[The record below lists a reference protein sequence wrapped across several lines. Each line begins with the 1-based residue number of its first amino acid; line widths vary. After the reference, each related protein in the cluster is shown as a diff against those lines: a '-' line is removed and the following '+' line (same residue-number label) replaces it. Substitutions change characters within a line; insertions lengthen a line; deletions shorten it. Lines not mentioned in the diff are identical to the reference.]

1 MNDWLIMVFLGGG
14 NDLTPFAQNLLDEA
28 MRVESSDRVAV
39 VAELHPQLTTE
50 QTLRGRIFKG
60 KNEMRPIGVRNDD
73 VAAIIDFVDDSMEMY
88 KARHR
93 TLVLWDHGNGWQ
105 NVDVFEEVVDA
116 TEIRRQQLGTTGQS
130 PNLLVKDLR
139 ELLDETRDIAVVAFD
154 ACLMSMIEV
163 AFQLRDRAQFMVASQ
178 HLLPAERGWP
188 YEALL
193 RTMTSNPRME
203 PEELTRATIDTF
215 SGSYNGSDDAVT
227 LTGLRLSAEV
237 DRAVAAIDSL
247 SAALLEA
254 IHASDHANGTVRD
267 EVIDARLHAQ
277 SFGNP
282 EYIDIVSFC
291 DEIRKRLPRLSR
303 STDLVRTAIARL
315 VVRHTR
321 SSSAIVSRANGVSI
335 YFPNVVPEATIVES
349 YADLDFANPFYCRW
363 AGFLKVIV
371 EGMNVHAVEKMMA
384 AAQKSPILNCD
395 CAKALSQPDPSA
407 SPVSAPSPS
416 PQPSRAISA
425 PSPTRSRSPRG
436 ARARGGRR
444 SA

>member
-14 NDLTPFAQNLLDEA
+14 KDLTPFAQNLLEEA

-39 VAELHPQLTTE
+39 IAELHPALATE
-50 QTLRGRIFKG
+50 ETLRGRIFKG
-60 KNEMRPIGVRNDD
+60 KNEMRKIGVRKDD

-93 TLVLWDHGNGWQ
+93 VLVLWDHGNGWQ

-116 TEIRRQQLGTTGQS
+116 TDIRRQQQHGTTGPS
-130 PNLLVKDLR
+130 MNLAVKDLR
-139 ELLDETRDIAVVAFD
+139 DVLDETRDIAVVAFD

-193 RTMTSNPRME
+193 RTLTANPRME
-203 PEELTRATIDTF
+203 PEELTRSTIDTF
-215 SGSYNGSDDAVT
+215 AGSYNGEPDAVT

-247 SAALLEA
+247 SAALLAA
-254 IHASDHANGTVRD
+254 IHTSDHADGTVRD
-267 EVIDARLHAQ
+267 EIIDARQHAQ

-291 DEIRKRLPRLSR
+291 DEIRKRLPDQPWLNR
-303 STDLVRTAIARL
+303 TAELVRVPIARL
-315 VVRHTR
+315 RVRHTR
-321 SSSAIVSRANGVSI
+321 SNSAIVSRANGVSI
-335 YFPNVVPEATIVES
+335 YFPNVIPEATIAAS
-349 YADLDFANPFYCRW
+349 YGDLDFANPLYCRW
-363 AGFLKVIV
+363 IGFLKVIV
-371 EGMNVHAVEKMMA
+371 EGQNVHDVEKWMA
-384 AAQKSPILNCD
+384 ATQKTPIPNCD
-395 CAKALSQPDPSA
+395 CASVHSPSDP
-407 SPVSAPSPS
+407 PPPPPNAPSPS
-416 PQPSRAISA
+416 PLLIH
-425 PSPTRSRSPRG
+425 
-436 ARARGGRR
+436 
-444 SA
+444 

>member
-1 MNDWLIMVFLGGG
+1 MNEKQPMDWLIMVFLGGG

-28 MRVESSDRVAV
+28 MRVESSKRVAV
-39 VAELHPQLTTE
+39 VAELHPQLATE

-73 VAAIIDFVDDSMEMY
+73 VAAIIDFVDDSMETN

-93 TLVLWDHGNGWQ
+93 VLVLWDHGNGWQ

-116 TEIRRQQLGTTGQS
+116 TEIRRRQQYGPTGQPS
-130 PNLLVKDLR
+130 NLAVKDLR
-139 ELLDETRDIAVVAFD
+139 EVLDETRDIAVVAFD

-193 RTMTSNPRME
+193 RTMTANPRME

-215 SGSYNGSDDAVT
+215 AGSYNGVDEAVT

-237 DRAVAAIDSL
+237 DRAVAAIDSF

-254 IHASDHANGTVRD
+254 IHTSDHVDGTVRD
-267 EVIDARLHAQ
+267 EIIDARLHAQ

-291 DEIRKRLPRLSR
+291 DEIRKRLPNQPRLNR
-303 STDLVRTAIARL
+303 TTDLVRSAIARL

-335 YFPNVVPEATIVES
+335 YFPNVVPEATIVGS

-371 EGMNVHAVEKMMA
+371 EGANVHVVEKMMA
-384 AAQKSPILNCD
+384 ESQKTPIPNCD
-395 CAKALSQPDPSA
+395 CASKYSPPDP
-407 SPVSAPSPS
+407 PPPPSAPSPS
-416 PQPSRAISA
+416 PES
-425 PSPTRSRSPRG
+425 TH
-436 ARARGGRR
+436 
-444 SA
+444 